1 MSGNRVVAVI
11 DDDAAVLVSMKFL
24 IELYGYKVTAYDSA
38 LGFLND
44 RQANQACVIT
54 DHQMPH
60 MSGLELAELLD
71 AQGDQI
77 PIMLITASP
86 TPAIVARAGLLG
98 IEVLEKPVRP
108 EALLRFLSAHP

>member
-44 RQANQACVIT
+44 RHANQACVIT
-54 DHQMPH
+54 DQQMPH
-60 MSGLELAELLD
+60 MSGLKLAELLD
-71 AQGDQI
+71 AQGDRI
-77 PIMLITASP
+77 PILLVTASP
-86 TPAIVARAGLLG
+86 TPAIVARAELLG

-108 EALLRFLSAHP
+108 EALLRFLSAHS